1 MIAIVAASLLA
12 VAAGVALERRSNAL
26 AQRMRGWIVR
36 ALLWVLVPVVV
47 WPSLVHLR
55 LTSGVAAGLLVGAC
69 GLVACGAAMRRVA
82 GALRLAR
89 PATGA
94 AIICTIQANTGFL
107 GLPLCAALFSQA
119 EFRQA
124 VIYDTTVSL
133 PMFAVGSFMV
143 GALFGAAGG
152 DRSLRRRVP
161 ATLFSHPL
169 LPLVAVALVAPDA
182 WAPAWLDEPARLA
195 AYALAPLAFVVVG
208 ITLADEAQEGA
219 LRFPPPLTRPV
230 AAVIALRMVA
240 LPLIVLAVSTLLIDL
255 PAPYLLL
262 AAMPVGINTIVVAHQ
277 TGLDL
282 RLTVD
287 AIVWTN
293 AIALAGV
300 VAYLLIAAVF

>member
-1 MIAIVAASLLA
+1 TSVPRVIAIVAASLLA

-124 VIYDTTVSL
+124 VIYDTT
-133 PMFAVGSFMV
+133 
-143 GALFGAAGG
+143 
-152 DRSLRRRVP
+152 
-161 ATLFSHPL
+161 
-169 LPLVAVALVAPDA
+169 
-182 WAPAWLDEPARLA
+182 
-195 AYALAPLAFVVVG
+195 
-208 ITLADEAQEGA
+208 
-219 LRFPPPLTRPV
+219 
-230 AAVIALRMVA
+230 
-240 LPLIVLAVSTLLIDL
+240 
-255 PAPYLLL
+255 
-262 AAMPVGINTIVVAHQ
+262 
-277 TGLDL
+277 
-282 RLTVD
+282 
-287 AIVWTN
+287 
-293 AIALAGV
+293 
-300 VAYLLIAAVF
+300 